1 VGDKKPDYLRAQRK
15 LKGGQRV
22 LTIRVGATAVFDEET
37 DRFREDGGFELHL
50 EHSLVALSKW
60 ESEFEK
66 PFLGEQEKTAD
77 EALAY
82 IRCMVLAPF
91 PPGEFLDKLSKE
103 NLDEVNAYINKKM
116 TATWFSDATPQTR
129 RNSETVTA
137 ELIYYWM
144 SIFQIE
150 WEAQYWHLNRLFTL
164 IRICNVKQ
172 DKPKK
177 MSRAEA
183 ANRQRE
189 LNARRK
195 AELGTKG

>member
-1 VGDKKPDYLRAQRK
+1 M
-15 LKGGQRV
+15 
-22 LTIRVGATAVFDEET
+22 LTITVGATEVYDESSEI
-37 DRFREDGGFELHL
+37 FRADGGFKLQL
-50 EHSLVALSKW
+50 EHSLDSLSKW

-66 PFLGEQEKTAD
+66 PFLAVTEKTQE

-82 IRCMVLAPF
+82 IRCMVLTPN
-91 PPGEFLDKLSKE
+91 PPGDFLDKLSPG
-103 NLDEVNAYINKKM
+103 NLDEINAYINKKM
-116 TATWFSDATPQTR
+116 TATWFSDATPQSR

-144 SIFQIE
+144 SIFHIE

-164 IRICNVKQ
+164 IRIANVKQ
-172 DKPKK
+172 GKPKK

-183 ANRQRE
+183 AAQQRE
-189 LNARRK
+189 MNARRR

>member
-1 VGDKKPDYLRAQRK
+1 M
-15 LKGGQRV
+15 
-22 LTIRVGATAVFDEET
+22 LTIKVGATDVYDESSET
-37 DRFREDGGFELHL
+37 FRADGGFELQL
-50 EHSLVALSKW
+50 EHSLVSLSKW

-66 PFLGEQEKTAD
+66 PFLSETEKTTE

-82 IRCMVLAPF
+82 IRCMLLTPN
-91 PPGEFLDKLSKE
+91 PPGDFLAKLSKE
-103 NLDEVNAYINKKM
+103 NLEEINAYLNQKM

-129 RNSETVTA
+129 SRTETVTS

-144 SIFQIE
+144 SIFHIE

-177 MSRAEA
+177 MSRAEVA
-183 ANRQRE
+183 TRQRE
-189 LNARRK
+189 LNARRR

>member
-1 VGDKKPDYLRAQRK
+1 M
-15 LKGGQRV
+15 
-22 LTIRVGATAVFDEET
+22 LTITVGATAVYDEGSE
-37 DRFREDGGFELHL
+37 RFRADGGFELQL
-50 EHSLVALSKW
+50 EHSLVSLSKW

-66 PFLGEQEKTAD
+66 PFLGEIEKTPE

-82 IRCMVLAPF
+82 IRCMLLTPN
-91 PPGEFLDKLSKE
+91 PPGDFLEKLSKE
-103 NLDEVNAYINKKM
+103 NLDEINAYINQKM
-116 TATWFSDATPQTR
+116 TATWFSDATPKTR
-129 RNSETVTA
+129 RNTETVTA

-144 SIFQIE
+144 SIFHIE

-164 IRICNVKQ
+164 IRIANVKQ

-183 ANRQRE
+183 AQRQRD